1 MSSSRN
7 KNANRIK
14 ALGVAAG
21 LALMAILLVG
31 ATPSL
36 AATSAPSYDNVQ
48 IFVHTTNSTFSGT
61 YTVTAYNS
69 TGYAVIT
76 YSTPYPAASFELP
89 SASYIFTVSADSQ
102 NQVGCITPG
111 PITAASG
118 SSPAS
123 SASATASVSSGSST
137 GSSGGALILPPCYSS
152 YPYSEYGYASQQ
164 VSGQTSLTI
173 STSPVA
179 DITTTTLT
187 LRVTYANGTAA
198 TGAYLYASVLGGDYY
213 SGYGVSP
220 LTMSG
225 QVGTSGT
232 ATLVVPAVPVEI
244 TAWNWVPVNLPTS
257 PGSTVVIVGGEKVN
271 VTVTWQPAYVGFA
284 GSLLIVPPQT
294 TGSIVLQLQQQN
306 YWATPQGVSST
317 GALKS
322 GVAAATSGSGSGA
335 VSNSPNLVPASLT
348 SQQSTGQ
355 SSTQTIV
362 QTSTVLM
369 QASTV
374 QVSSPSGTSG
384 ANNYSTILFTVVG
397 ALALGIASA
406 SLIIVRRRPDA

>member
-1 MSSSRN
+1 MLSSRN
-7 KNANRIK
+7 KNAKRIK

-21 LALMAILLVG
+21 LSLMAILLVG

-36 AATSAPSYDNVQ
+36 AATSASSYDNVQ
-48 IFVHTTNSTFSGT
+48 VFVHTTNSTFSGT

-69 TGYAVIT
+69 TGYPVIT

-89 SASYIFTVSADSQ
+89 SASYIFTVSADSNSQ
-102 NQVGCITPG
+102 SFCGIPEPV
-111 PITAASG
+111 AASTGSGGTASPG
-118 SSPAS
+118 SSTTYTATAS
-123 SASATASVSSGSST
+123 SAGSAIV
-137 GSSGGALILPPCYSS
+137 LPPCYPGYSD
-152 YPYSEYGYASQQ
+152 SEYGFAVQQ
-164 VSGQTSLTI
+164 VSGPTSLTI
-173 STSPVA
+173 STRPVA
-179 DITTTTLT
+179 DIATTTLT

-198 TGAYLYASVLGGDYY
+198 AGAYLYASVLGGDYY
-213 SGYGVSP
+213 SLNSVNP
-220 LTMSG
+220 LNMSG

-232 ATLVVPAVPVEI
+232 TRRVVPAVPVEI

-257 PGSTVVIVGGEKVN
+257 PGSTVVIVGGQKVN

-284 GSLLIVPPQT
+284 GSLLMVPPQT

-317 GALKS
+317 GSLTP
-322 GVAAATSGSGSGA
+322 GVESATSGS
-335 VSNSPNLVPASLT
+335 VSSSPNLVPASLT

-362 QTSTVLM
+362 QTSTVLE
-369 QASTV
+369 QAST
-374 QVSSPSGTSG
+374 QQASSPPATSS
-384 ANNYSTILFTVVG
+384 ATNYNTVLFTVGG